1 MGRWPAPYGITL
13 AADLLSALM
22 VTLTGLV
29 GFAGLLYSLAAIDP
43 DREHFGYHAL
53 YHFLLMGV
61 CGAFLTGDLF
71 NLYVWFEVMLMASF
85 VLMALGAERGQLEGA
100 IKYVTLN
107 LMASAI
113 FLATLGLLYGLAG
126 TLNLAD
132 LARKFST
139 LTPTSHALLTT
150 LAMLLLAAFGTK
162 SAMFPV
168 FFWLPASYHT
178 APAPIAA
185 VFAGLL
191 TKVGVYALLRV
202 FTLLFVHRPDYT
214 HTVILTLAGLTMV
227 TGMLGALVQRDF
239 RRVLSFNLVGH
250 IGFMLM
256 GLGLY
261 SVAGLAAGILYLAQD
276 IVVKTCLFL
285 VSGVV
290 ERIHGTQALRR
301 LGGLYRAAPGLALLF
316 LVPALSLAGIP
327 PLSGFIAKLGLVQ
340 AGLAQGQYLIVT
352 VALVASFL
360 TLFSMAQLWIEAFW
374 KPAPLV
380 DGLPV
385 RPRAALAGRL
395 LVPIA
400 ILAAMIVLIGL
411 GAGPMYELALRSA
424 EQLLR
429 PADYIREIMGPAP

>member
-1 MGRWPAPYGITL
+1 
-13 AADLLSALM
+13 M
-22 VTLTGLV
+22 VT
-29 GFAGLLYSLAAIDP
+29 D
-43 DREHFGYHAL
+43 
-53 YHFLLMGV
+53 
-61 CGAFLTGDLF
+61 
-71 NLYVWFEVMLMASF
+71 
-85 VLMALGAERGQLEGA
+85 
-100 IKYVTLN
+100 
-107 LMASAI
+107 
-113 FLATLGLLYGLAG
+113 
-126 TLNLAD
+126 
-132 LARKFST
+132 
-139 LTPTSHALLTT
+139 
-150 LAMLLLAAFGTK
+150 
-162 SAMFPV
+162 
-168 FFWLPASYHT
+168 
-178 APAPIAA
+178 
-185 VFAGLL
+185 
-191 TKVGVYALLRV
+191 
-202 FTLLFVHRPDYT
+202 
-214 HTVILTLAGLTMV
+214 
-227 TGMLGALVQRDF
+227 MLGALVQRDF

-374 KPAPLV
+374 KPAPPV
-380 DGLPV
+380 DGLPA
-385 RPRAALAGRL
+385 RPRAALAGREAGRL

-411 GAGPMYELALRSA
+411 GAGPMYGLALRSA
-424 EQLLR
+424 EQLLL

>member
-1 MGRWPAPYGITL
+1 
-13 AADLLSALM
+13 
-22 VTLTGLV
+22 
-29 GFAGLLYSLAAIDP
+29 
-43 DREHFGYHAL
+43 
-53 YHFLLMGV
+53 
-61 CGAFLTGDLF
+61 
-71 NLYVWFEVMLMASF
+71 
-85 VLMALGAERGQLEGA
+85 
-100 IKYVTLN
+100 
-107 LMASAI
+107 
-113 FLATLGLLYGLAG
+113 
-126 TLNLAD
+126 
-132 LARKFST
+132 
-139 LTPTSHALLTT
+139 
-150 LAMLLLAAFGTK
+150 
-162 SAMFPV
+162 
-168 FFWLPASYHT
+168 
-178 APAPIAA
+178 
-185 VFAGLL
+185 
-191 TKVGVYALLRV
+191 VGVYALLRV